1 MGPEV
6 SNNMSKCASLL
17 PARWKSNTRRIA
29 PWPCEARLAKALY
42 GTHPARGVGV
52 SCGRARVRRDGKGCW
67 LTACARSRAAAP
79 HNCIGG
85 SEVNCLP
92 SRAEASIMF
101 ADPSKMQNMAGVP
114 PPSHWYKAPVEF
126 M

>member
-1 MGPEV
+1 MCV
-6 SNNMSKCASLL
+6 
-17 PARWKSNTRRIA
+17 T
-29 PWPCEARLAKALY
+29 
-42 GTHPARGVGV
+42 
-52 SCGRARVRRDGKGCW
+52 CGRARVRRDGKACW
-67 LTACARSRAAAP
+67 LTAFVAIPSAAP

-92 SRAEASIMF
+92 SKGEAALMF

-114 PPSHWYKAPVEF
+114 LPAHWYKAPVEF